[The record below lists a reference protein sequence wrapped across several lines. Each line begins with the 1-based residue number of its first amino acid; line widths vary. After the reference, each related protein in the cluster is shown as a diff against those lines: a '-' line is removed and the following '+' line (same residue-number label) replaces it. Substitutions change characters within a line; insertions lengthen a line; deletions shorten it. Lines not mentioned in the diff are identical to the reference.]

1 MRQLSERR
9 QQTARP
15 GGRLH
20 PGHPAQAEGR
30 VGNKNPTQK
39 NPKKPPKNPTKSI
52 FLGFIKFLILYENN
66 TNFSLRNRFFMNK

>member
-20 PGHPAQAEGR
+20 PGHLAQAEGR
-30 VGNKNPTQK
+30 VRNKKKPTQK
-39 NPKKPPKNPTKSI
+39 THLKKLTQI
-52 FLGFIKFLILYENN
+52 FFFFFFFFLILILFENN
-66 TNFSLRNRFFMNK
+66 TNFSL